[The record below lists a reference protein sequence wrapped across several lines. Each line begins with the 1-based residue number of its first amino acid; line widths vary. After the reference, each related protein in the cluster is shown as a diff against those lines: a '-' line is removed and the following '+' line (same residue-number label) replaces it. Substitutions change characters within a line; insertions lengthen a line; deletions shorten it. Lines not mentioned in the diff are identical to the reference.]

1 MYGTSPTPPT
11 PRPEAIL
18 ILAMDA
24 GIHPWSVFHQTQVT
38 HDSWVVWKGELGGSM
53 AAPPS
58 LAFKVVDPC
67 CSSRTPDKVDLK
79 IILWYLYRLI
89 PTKWAS
95 VLKTADWRNVNCA
108 STSYQEKVKELSL
121 L

>member
-1 MYGTSPTPPT
+1 
-11 PRPEAIL
+11 
-18 ILAMDA
+18 MDA

-38 HDSWVVWKGELGGSM
+38 HGSWVVWKGELGGSM
-53 AAPPS
+53 AVPPS
-58 LAFKVVDPC
+58 SAFKVVDPC

-79 IILWYLYRLI
+79 IILWYFYRLI

-95 VLKTADWRNVNCA
+95 VLKTADWRNVNRA